1 MVLDLGQEVCTKIS
15 VMKYKLWLSI
25 RATMVPYQ
33 CHGKINLTYSYMGLN
48 HGTLLIFTIQIKNSI
63 LFELFSLGKNQ
74 IIWDW
79 FFVSFQL
86 KNNSNRM
93 FFPIYWT
100 FLGILMWIWHL
111 YMFSLSQ
118 PKIRVLINKF
128 SLLFVISKDNL
139 WKSKPTSDSQRSR
152 SLRGPF
158 NKVKAIVAAS
168 SEYYNSYTKPYDEEV
183 TLCW

>member
-1 MVLDLGQEVCTKIS
+1 MRKIVENLITFLSQMVLDLGQEVCTKIS

-86 KNNSNRM
+86 KNNSYRM

-111 YMFSLSQ
+111 YMFYTQVYLDLPIYWGSIWHKGLFGRNSLTV
-118 PKIRVLINKF
+118 RTV
-128 SLLFVISKDNL
+128 
-139 WKSKPTSDSQRSR
+139 
-152 SLRGPF
+152 
-158 NKVKAIVAAS
+158 
-168 SEYYNSYTKPYDEEV
+168 
-183 TLCW
+183 